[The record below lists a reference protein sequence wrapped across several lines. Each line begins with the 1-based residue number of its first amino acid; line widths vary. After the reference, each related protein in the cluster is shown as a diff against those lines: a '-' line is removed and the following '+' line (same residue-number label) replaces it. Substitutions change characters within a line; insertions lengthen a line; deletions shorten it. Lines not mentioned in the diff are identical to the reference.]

1 MQQFFKELEIS
12 GLEKQLILIT
22 SAQDD
27 YEGLLN
33 DITVK
38 SPSVRFSISGRLDEK
53 SNFKNV
59 LL

>member
-1 MQQFFKELEIS
+1 VQQFFKELEIS

-53 SNFKNV
+53 SNFKNG